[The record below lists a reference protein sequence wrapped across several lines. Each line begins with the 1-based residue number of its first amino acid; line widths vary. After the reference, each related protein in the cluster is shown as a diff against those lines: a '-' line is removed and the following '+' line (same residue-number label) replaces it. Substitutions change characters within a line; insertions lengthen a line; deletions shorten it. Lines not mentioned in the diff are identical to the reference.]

1 MSYFFSQPTQS
12 TYLHVGVVGR
22 RGGARLFRRPSVPL
36 VGGVDFTHFHFFL
49 LLLFNRVKAFGD
61 VKRSFRRHRSRFLFF
76 RHNLE
81 SVVLD
86 AILRYEDRIRL

>member
-1 MSYFFSQPTQS
+1 MCSSILRS
-12 TYLHVGVVGR
+12 TVQHIFHTLDLLPRKKHRV
-22 RGGARLFRRPSVPL
+22 AHLLPPL
-36 VGGVDFTHFHFFL
+36 VGGVDFTHFHLFFL
-49 LLLFNRVKAFGD
+49 ILLFNRVKAFGD